1 MSWFYTLAYAI
12 GWKPWETAAAR
23 EGARITA
30 MYEREEHERGRPYG
44 AALDLGCGT
53 GLHAVELAK
62 RGWEVTGVEIV
73 PKALRAARERAH
85 AAGVEVRLVEAD
97 VTALRAA
104 GIGSGFHLVLDF
116 GVFHGLTDAER
127 QAMAD
132 EVTSVAVPSA
142 LLLMVAFAPGR
153 RGPLP
158 RGVSRS
164 AIEAAYSRWKV
175 VGEEA
180 LPASALPGP
189 LRNADPRVYRLRR
202 E

>member
-12 GWKPWETAAAR
+12 GWKPWEAAAAR

-30 MYEREEHERGRPYG
+30 LYEREERERGRPYG

-73 PKALRAARERAH
+73 PKALREARERVR

-104 GIGSGFHLVLDF
+104 GIGSGFRLVLDF
-116 GVFHGLTDAER
+116 GVFHGLSEAQR
-127 QAMAD
+127 QAMAA
-132 EVTSVAVPSA
+132 EVTSVAAPGA
-142 LLLMVAFAPGR
+142 LLLMIAFDPGR

-158 RGVSRS
+158 RGASRS
-164 AIEAAYSRWKV
+164 EIEATYSRWKV
-175 VGEEA
+175 VGEEV
-180 LPASALPGP
+180 LPAPPLPGP
-189 LRNADPRVYRLRR
+189 LRNSNPHVYQLRR
-202 E
+202 D